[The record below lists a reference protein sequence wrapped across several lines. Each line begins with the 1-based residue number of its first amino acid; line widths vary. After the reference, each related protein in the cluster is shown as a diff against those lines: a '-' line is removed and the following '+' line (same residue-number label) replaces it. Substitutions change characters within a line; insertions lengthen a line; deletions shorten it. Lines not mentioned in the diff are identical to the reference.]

1 MPILATKVIE
11 ILRSRDVASLQE
23 ALAQIDIRNQD
34 KASISEAARSLRLLN
49 ESIDKSIMEMVKTA
63 LAKGKVKGRDQP

>member
-49 ESIDKSIMEMVKTA
+49 ESIDKSIMEMVKAA
-63 LAKGKVKGRDQP
+63 LAKGKVQGRDQP